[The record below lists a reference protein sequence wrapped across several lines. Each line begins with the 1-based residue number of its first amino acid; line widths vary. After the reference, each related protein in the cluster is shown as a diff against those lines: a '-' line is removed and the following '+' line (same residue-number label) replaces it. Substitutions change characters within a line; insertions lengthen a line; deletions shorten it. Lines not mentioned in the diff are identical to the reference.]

1 MLEGISA
8 DSGDEFHPFS
18 LFWLKWSTPPFYSS
32 QSSLLPG
39 LGQNAVVKND
49 KRWLEAPAG
58 VPLKSKSA
66 SAGGSHRKWVL
77 NKVWTERM
85 KM

>member
-1 MLEGISA
+1 MREGISA
-8 DSGDEFHPFS
+8 DSGDEFYPFS
-18 LFWLKWSTPPFYSS
+18 LFWLKWSTPPFYLS

-39 LGQNAVVKND
+39 LGQNAVAKND
-49 KRWLEAPAG
+49 KRWVETPACA
-58 VPLKSKSA
+58 PLKLKSA
-66 SAGGSHRKWVL
+66 GAGGSHRRWVL